1 MIVGRPLRLPWTKLA
16 GGAPAYNADVKESLL
31 FIDESRLDRDARLA

>member
-1 MIVGRPLRLPWTKLA
+1 MIVGCAVLSALA
-16 GGAPAYNADVKESLL
+16 KESG